1 MWIRQARS
9 VSGKEEPAES
19 DYKSPPHTPVR
30 MPTPQAN
37 RAHRWTLTLGC
48 CLVCGS
54 PMELPGRRLDSA
66 AGESRDMPVGAADDD
81 SVVTEDPVRACM
93 FAHHLLPRMEVSN
106 AVYKR
111 LTFVFKCERPDAPC
125 RSATS

>member
-1 MWIRQARS
+1 
-9 VSGKEEPAES
+9 
-19 DYKSPPHTPVR
+19 

-93 FAHHLLPRMEVSN
+93 FAHHLLPRMEVPKLYIN
-106 AVYKR
+106 
-111 LTFVFKCERPDAPC
+111 FVFKCEHPNAPC